1 MNISLSTIKKEV
13 EINKLP
19 IGKYAQLLKAFKEL
33 PKTISGLDKID
44 NDTIIAEL
52 PNIIEKS
59 LPEFLA
65 MLAIATPLRAEELAL
80 LALDEIIDLTL
91 AVIEVN
97 KYKEIYDKIK
107 KAIARPAT
115 PAVATPK

>member
-1 MNISLSTIKKEV
+1 MKVSLSTIQKEI

-19 IGKYAQLLKAFKEL
+19 IGKYSELLKAFKEL

-44 NDTIIAEL
+44 NDAIIAQL
-52 PNIIEKS
+52 PDIIEKS
-59 LPEFLA
+59 LPEFLS
-65 MLAIATPLRAEELAL
+65 MLAIATPLTAEELAKL
-80 LALDEIIDLTL
+80 GLDEIIDLTL
-91 AVIEVN
+91 AVVEVN
-97 KYKEIYDKIK
+97 KFKEIYDKIK